1 MDRSLEK
8 RIVEQSIDQLTTAI
22 KYIGD
27 DGMQRIYISANSFGV
42 GEGLKSGNYINLSSD
57 PFVCR
62 AIKKLLIQRLKLQ
75 KVILNDI
82 DKEQKAC
89 QD

>member
-42 GEGLKSGNYINLSSD
+42 DEGMKSGDYINLSND
-57 PFVCR
+57 QFACR
-62 AIKKLLIQRLKLQ
+62 AIKNLLKLRLRAQ
-75 KVILNDI
+75 KIILNDI
-82 DKEQKAC
+82 NKDLSWQG
-89 QD
+89 